1 MMATDPAAETLTRF
15 LRLMEARDL
24 AAASALLAPGFRM
37 VFPGGVEMERL
48 EELVAWSRE
57 RYRWVRKT
65 FDRIESTGE
74 AVWVSGKLA
83 GEWLDGRAFEGIR
96 YVDRFELKDGLI
108 VRQDVWNDMGEARLA
123 EGAPQN
129 RDRT

>member
-1 MMATDPAAETLTRF
+1 MSGADPAAETLTRF

-24 AAASALLAPGFRM
+24 TAASALLAPGFRM

-74 AVWVSGKLA
+74 AVWVSGTLA

-96 YVDRFELKDGLI
+96 YVDRCELRDGLI
-108 VRQDVWNDMGEARLA
+108 ARQDVWNDMGEARLA
-123 EGAPQN
+123 EGAI
-129 RDRT
+129 RSA